1 MRKLIVLILS
11 AFLFACSMNVV
22 SFKDQVK
29 PEKVE
34 GALKVAILPLEK
46 LDNQSGYIKKIME
59 VRDLQYVFDTTE
71 NFILMDFDKVTEV
84 YNDYGDVS
92 VDELDKEEIL
102 DIGAELGA
110 DLVITMTVEE
120 VRNPQ
125 FKLLYNL
132 FSMRTGDVTAG
143 RSNVVKDREARLAT
157 LNDEF
162 MGKIDAFV
170 STEMLKLVDIAKQA
184 YNTRRYDVAK
194 ESFENIKQI
203 DPSLDEP
210 YYYLGLINLKEENY
224 NDALGYF
231 DYLVAKDS
239 TDNIDYLD
247 KQSQVYLRQGMYREA
262 TIPTRKIVEIRNTKD
277 DWLLLADLYARI
289 NDLNSMREAVSK
301 AIEIDPED
309 QEAIYRYANVLFDM
323 QNYEEAIPYLEQAV
337 GYFPEDDIIVSNLVS
352 AYQQTGQIAQA
363 IENYEGIVKKDK
375 NNINARLNL
384 ANMYLSAAK
393 DAEKAGHTK
402 TSKSYKQKATAEYN
416 AVVKIDNTNGV
427 VYTRLANLY
436 LEEKDYSKATIN
448 VEKAMIFSPNN
459 YAPFL
464 LSAQIKQTLGI
475 EKFQVA
481 AKLNSEIP
489 KATGSKAQTLAD
501 QRDQAK
507 EDASQFYR
515 QAEENLTQANKVTN
529 QPKVLNIVE
538 SRIAK
543 LRELNERLE
552 TSF

>member
-11 AFLFACSMNVV
+11 AFLFACSMNVN
-22 SFKDQVK
+22 SFEDRVK
-29 PEKVE
+29 PEKVD

-59 VRDLQYVFDTTE
+59 VRDLQLIFDLTE
-71 NFILMDFDKVTEV
+71 NYILMDFAQVAKV
-84 YNDYGDVS
+84 YDDYGDVA

-125 FKLLYNL
+125 FKVVYNL

-143 RSNVVKDREARLAT
+143 RSNVLKNKEERLTT
-157 LNDEF
+157 LDEEF
-162 MGKIDAFV
+162 MGKIDEFV
-170 STEMLKLVDIAKQA
+170 NTEMLKLVDIARQA
-184 YNTRRYDVAK
+184 YNTRRYDIAR

-203 DPSLDEP
+203 DSSLDEP
-210 YYYLGLINLKEENY
+210 YYYLGLINLREESY
-224 NDALGYF
+224 DDALGYF
-231 DYLVAKDS
+231 DYLVAKDTTS
-239 TDNIDYLD
+239 NIDYLD
-247 KQSQVYLRQGMYREA
+247 KQAQVYLRQGMYREA
-262 TIPTRKIVEIRNTKD
+262 TVPTRTIVEIRDTKD

-289 NDLNSMREAVSK
+289 NDLNNMREAVSK

-309 QEAIYRYANVLFDM
+309 EDAIYRYANVLYDM

-337 GYFPEDDIIVSNLVS
+337 VLFPEDDIIISNLVS

-363 IENYEGIVKKDK
+363 ITNYEEIVKKDK
-375 NNINARLNL
+375 NNINARMNL

-393 DAEKAGHTK
+393 DAEKAGQTK
-402 TSKSYKQKATAEYN
+402 TARNYKTKATKEYN
-416 AVVKIDNTNGV
+416 AVVEIDNTSGV

-436 LEEKDYSKATIN
+436 LEEENYSKATTN

-475 EKFQVA
+475 EKFQAA
-481 AKLNSEIP
+481 AKLNAEIP

-507 EDASQFYR
+507 EEASQLYR
-515 QAEENLTQANKVTN
+515 QAEENLNKANKVTD

-538 SRIAK
+538 SRLAR

>member
-11 AFLFACSMNVV
+11 AFLFACSMNVS
-22 SFKDQVK
+22 SFNDLEK

-59 VRDLQYVFDTTE
+59 VRDLKLVFSLTPE
-71 NFILMDFDKVTEV
+71 FVLMDDAEV
-84 YNDYGDVS
+84 ARVYDDYGDVA

-102 DIGAELGA
+102 EIGKELGA
-110 DLVITMTVEE
+110 DLVITMTIEE
-120 VRNPQ
+120 IRNPQ
-125 FKLLYNL
+125 FKLIYNL
-132 FSMRTGDVTAG
+132 FSMRTGNVAAG
-143 RSNVVKDREARLAT
+143 RSTVVKIAEDRLAT

-162 MGKIDAFV
+162 MGKIDDFV
-170 STEMLKLVDIAKQA
+170 TTEMLTLVEIAKQA
-184 YNTRRYDVAK
+184 YNTRRYDVAQ

-210 YYYLGLINLKEENY
+210 YYYLGLINLHEEQY
-224 NDALGYF
+224 NDALSYF
-231 DYLVAKDS
+231 DYLVEKDS
-239 TDNIDYLD
+239 TGNIDYLD
-247 KQSQVYLRQGMYREA
+247 KQAQVYLRQGMYREA
-262 TIPTRKIVEIRNTKD
+262 TVPTRKIVEIRDTKD
-277 DWLLLADLYARI
+277 DWLLLADLYARV
-289 NDLNSMREAVSK
+289 NDLNNMSDAVFQ
-301 AIEIDPED
+301 AIEKDSTD
-309 QEAIYRYANVLFDM
+309 ADAIYRYANVLYDM

-337 GYFPEDDIIVSNLVS
+337 ELFPEDDIAVSNLVS
-352 AYQQTGQIAQA
+352 AYQQTGQISQA
-363 IENYEGIVKKDK
+363 IENYEAIVKKDK

-393 DAEKAGHTK
+393 DADKIGHTK
-402 TSKSYKQKATAEYN
+402 TARSYKQKATKEYN

-436 LEEKDYSKATIN
+436 LEEKEYSKATTN
-448 VEKAMIFSPNN
+448 VDKAMIFNPNN

-464 LSAQIKQTLGI
+464 LSAQIKQTLGL
-475 EKFQVA
+475 EKFQAA

-489 KATGSKAQTLAD
+489 KASGSKAETLAN

-507 EDASQFYR
+507 EEASQLYR
-515 QAEENLTQANKVTN
+515 QAEENLNKANKVTT

-538 SRIAK
+538 ARLAR